1 MAESS
6 QRLVRIFADTL
17 NPDGGIRARAEHDLA
32 GILDE
37 AGTTIYNGHER
48 WLMGVDIVESILQVF
63 TTYQIASIRQIS
75 LFCSEHESPA
85 DESTVLE
92 SHFRSTSQT
101 TGQRLAR
108 SLRRL

>member
-48 WLMGVDIVESILQVF
+48 
-63 TTYQIASIRQIS
+63 
-75 LFCSEHESPA
+75 
-85 DESTVLE
+85 
-92 SHFRSTSQT
+92 
-101 TGQRLAR
+101 
-108 SLRRL
+108 